1 LLDLI
6 QKLFHSFPF
15 HLRDGYTIYSGA
27 PTVSAYFF
35 PCPPQNVRP
44 EDAVI

>member
-6 QKLFHSFPF
+6 EKLFHSFPF
-15 HLRDGYTIYSGA
+15 HLFDGHTIHSGA
-27 PTVSAYFF
+27 PTVSAYFL